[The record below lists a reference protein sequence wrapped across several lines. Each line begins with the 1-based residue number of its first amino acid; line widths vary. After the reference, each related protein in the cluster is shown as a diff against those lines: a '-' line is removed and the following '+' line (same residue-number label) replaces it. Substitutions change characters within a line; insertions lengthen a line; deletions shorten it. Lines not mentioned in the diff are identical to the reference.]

1 MPEQP
6 ETQKQHAERLIEEM
20 NHYVIPVAQCHEFLT
35 ELLERAQNGPPYGE
49 SDKTI
54 SPLEF
59 TQLREIDNA
68 MKRLRRAL
76 ERVWKTEEDAEVAT
90 SDFDGL

>member
-6 ETQKQHAERLIEEM
+6 ETQKQRAEWLIEKM
-20 NHYVIPVAQCHEFLT
+20 DHYVFPVVQCHEFLIQ
-35 ELLERAQNGPPYGE
+35 LLERAQNDPPHGE
-49 SDKTI
+49 SDRTI

-68 MKRLRRAL
+68 MKRLRGAL
-76 ERVWKTEEDAEVAT
+76 ERVWKSEEDAEE
-90 SDFDGL
+90 